1 MKRYRKILAA
11 FLSVLMLSTISITTA
26 FAEDILESEMAQ
38 GAEML
43 IAGMPMTRNA
53 ETAEVVFS
61 EDVPEI
67 GGESSGVVVEATP
80 ILDPEF
86 RSPTGII
93 GNFGDPADGPIA
105 PLAVDDLTVIKGSAL
120 FRERGVGAH
129 YYAFS
134 TYSSSYTS
142 AFANIQLPSGFN
154 NNGNA
159 RNGFVCLGIYGSDH
173 GIDLGLINKGS
184 GWVPYHYD
192 VGHGSAYTYP
202 DTYMAPSTATNAII
216 TVKPVNTT
224 TVHMYVQ
231 FTNSAGSYVDT
242 PLDTDIR
249 VSAGNLTT
257 ASNGRI
263 NCRFYRFASLV
274 PYGSDNQSDGTYM
287 TGGRSLYCQLYNGSS
302 YVGWGKDSS
311 TMQNVWKVS
320 SDKISL
326 SFAGNNDTYSIRH
339 Q

>member
-38 GAEML
+38 GAETL

-231 FTNSAGSYVDT
+231 FTNSAGSYVGT